1 MKCKKHILKVTALP
15 LALLFLAA
23 CGAEKAVT
31 ETSATSQPSQ
41 EEANAEVKL
50 EMLIPDQLFPLGDG
64 TEVGYY
70 YVDPGAADYLT
81 GQIHY
86 VDYENAIDIPLS
98 SQINSDHSSEDDPAY
113 LDSIIGDY
121 RMFIRQDQ
129 LYFLRS
135 GASYYV
141 ESSEFGSLAAG
152 ALYRMNLDGSERTL
166 VYQGDGSGDL
176 MMYAVG
182 GADCLYLFEQTAE
195 ATEVLRVMDSNHE
208 VSVIAELP
216 MDSYSVPVGC
226 ADGKIYFYIMGYDES
241 KPNAYGDPS
250 LTHTFSALDVTTG
263 TLTDVFNL
271 NPDDGSYA
279 SPYMAG
285 QMLYLFYPDQPDH
298 VDVCNSN
305 GEVEKTISFTDEMA
319 GLTTASMNPYVV
331 GNTLV
336 IPCWDDAKGQ
346 GANILI
352 HGDTGEAELSRIIL
366 TQEDGKDSV
375 GAIIVAENTNA
386 YLAVTAIR
394 YVDAKMPLGDGTS
407 STVQKQVYEYSLIPK
422 SEFCN
427 TAPAAQ
433 IISRVE

>member
-1 MKCKKHILKVTALP
+1 MKCKNHILKAAALP

-23 CGAEKAVT
+23 CGAEEAVT

-41 EEANAEVKL
+41 EEANAEVEL
-50 EMLIPDQLFPLGDG
+50 EMLIPDRMFPLGDG
-64 TEVGYY
+64 TAAGYY

-81 GQIHY
+81 GQIRY

-141 ESSEFGSLAAG
+141 DSSDFGSLATG

-166 VYQGDGSGDL
+166 LYQGDGSGDL

-182 GADCLYLFEQTAE
+182 AENCLYLFQQTAE
-195 ATEVLRVMDSNHE
+195 TLEVLQIMDSSHE
-208 VSVIAELP
+208 VNVIASLP
-216 MDSYSVPVGC
+216 LDAYYMVVGC
-226 ADGKIYFYIMGYDES
+226 ADGKIYFHVMGYDEN
-241 KPNAYGDPS
+241 KLNEYGDAG
-250 LTHTFSALDVTTG
+250 LTHTLSALEVTTG
-263 TLTDVFNL
+263 ALTDIL
-271 NPDDGSYA
+271 DLYPDDYNYA
-279 SPYMAG
+279 APYMAG
-285 QMLYLFYPDQPDH
+285 QMLYLLYPNQPGR
-298 VDVCNSN
+298 VDVCTTN
-305 GEVEKTISFTDEMA
+305 GTVEKTISFADEMA
-319 GLTTASMNPYVV
+319 GLTMSVTNPYIA

-336 IPCWDDAKGQ
+336 IPCWSDKKNQ
-346 GANILI
+346 GANLLV
-352 HGDTGEAELSRIIL
+352 HGDTGEAELSEVIL
-366 TQEDGKDSV
+366 TQEDGKDSL
-375 GAIIVAENTNA
+375 GAIIVAENEDS
-386 YLAVTAIR
+386 YLAITAIR

-427 TAPAAQ
+427 TAPSAQ